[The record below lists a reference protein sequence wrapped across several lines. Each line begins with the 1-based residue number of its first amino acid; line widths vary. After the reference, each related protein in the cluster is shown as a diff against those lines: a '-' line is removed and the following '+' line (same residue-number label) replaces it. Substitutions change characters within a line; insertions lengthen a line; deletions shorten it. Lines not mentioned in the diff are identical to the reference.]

1 MFKKIIFLVFK
12 NNYRFNALGNFAKT
26 SKYEDILLI
35 SLGGRFK
42 SFIGKILYFFRLGK
56 FISIDGDPI
65 LNDEK
70 LSINFWFTGTSLK
83 ISKNSK
89 HLKNNFV
96 NMSNPVIGD
105 EKKIFQLYP
114 IVKKNFN
121 MNQKPKIIF
130 MGKLFFKPGNSNL
143 INSEILMKIRG
154 DIINNFSLIDDYKFW
169 NKMNNPKD
177 SMLKFENYKILKTY
191 LREQIILG
199 VKKKFEN
206 SFSIYG
212 EDNKQIGID
221 FSKPIYDKKKIK
233 EIYKGNIC
241 IDTGSILGSLSLH
254 PRSIQIIESGGL
266 LLQAKQH
273 DSDSIWGDLSER
285 VVSDNLNSLI
295 DKLEKYLLD
304 KKMCDETLN
313 MIFEKFKDSKKKIGV
328 NLKKSLFN

>member
-1 MFKKIIFLVFK
+1 
-12 NNYRFNALGNFAKT
+12 
-26 SKYEDILLI
+26 
-35 SLGGRFK
+35 
-42 SFIGKILYFFRLGK
+42 
-56 FISIDGDPI
+56 
-65 LNDEK
+65 
-70 LSINFWFTGTSLK
+70 
-83 ISKNSK
+83 
-89 HLKNNFV
+89 
-96 NMSNPVIGD
+96 
-105 EKKIFQLYP
+105 
-114 IVKKNFN
+114 
-121 MNQKPKIIF
+121 
-130 MGKLFFKPGNSNL
+130 
-143 INSEILMKIRG
+143 MKIRG

>member
-105 EKKIFQLYP
+105 EK
-114 IVKKNFN
+114 
-121 MNQKPKIIF
+121 
-130 MGKLFFKPGNSNL
+130 
-143 INSEILMKIRG
+143 
-154 DIINNFSLIDDYKFW
+154 
-169 NKMNNPKD
+169 
-177 SMLKFENYKILKTY
+177 
-191 LREQIILG
+191 
-199 VKKKFEN
+199 
-206 SFSIYG
+206 
-212 EDNKQIGID
+212 
-221 FSKPIYDKKKIK
+221 
-233 EIYKGNIC
+233 NI
-241 IDTGSILGSLSLH
+241 S
-254 PRSIQIIESGGL
+254 
-266 LLQAKQH
+266 
-273 DSDSIWGDLSER
+273 
-285 VVSDNLNSLI
+285 
-295 DKLEKYLLD
+295 
-304 KKMCDETLN
+304 TLPY
-313 MIFEKFKDSKKKIGV
+313 S
-328 NLKKSLFN
+328 